1 MAINRIAVGR
11 TRTIAGVLV
20 QSVRRVLEIG
30 HQALRQRPQ
39 RLFPNPRQ
47 SIAVEL
53 AKIVVGQMYG
63 KTGWAGVNDA

>member
-1 MAINRIAVGR
+1 M
-11 TRTIAGVLV
+11 LV

-30 HQALRQRPQ
+30 HQALRQPPQ
-39 RLFPNPRQ
+39 RLFTKPRQ

-63 KTGWAGVNDA
+63 NTGWAGVNDA